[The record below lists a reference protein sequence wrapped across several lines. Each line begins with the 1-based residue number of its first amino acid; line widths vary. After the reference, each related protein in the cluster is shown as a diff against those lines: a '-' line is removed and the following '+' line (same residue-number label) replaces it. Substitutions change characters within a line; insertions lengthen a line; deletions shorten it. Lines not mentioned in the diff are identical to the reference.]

1 MMCFIA
7 ALLVGGYLLGSSSAL
22 AQTMGPDATLPA
34 YINVER
40 DGDALTIIPTYALPD
55 TAAVTADLRYE
66 LTVERTGVS
75 TARSRQSGPFTP
87 TPGRVDTLSTV
98 RVNAQP
104 GDRVDLRLVVRRHD
118 RIIAD
123 LARTEDISPPE

>member
-1 MMCFIA
+1 LLTA
-7 ALLVGGYLLGSSSAL
+7 A
-22 AQTMGPDATLPA
+22 AQDASENGAEP
-34 YINVER
+34 IGDVHIRVER
-40 DGDALTIIPTYALPD
+40 DGDVLTIIPTYALPD
-55 TAAVTADLRYE
+55 TAAVTAGHRYE
-66 LTVERTGVS
+66 LTVERTGAS
-75 TARSRQSGPFTP
+75 TARSRQGGPFTP

-104 GDRVDLRLVVRRHD
+104 GDRVHLRLVVRRND